1 MIPRFRPSSRW
12 ISQLPEFARRAFQV
26 DQMELDSA
34 LSQMYSLCLKPSL
47 VSKMSK
53 ARKMTKNHY
62 HRDDPAFI
70 VLQVLAL
77 VITVVAYGL
86 TLKGG
91 LLQIF
96 FNVLYE
102 VGVTYLITGLI
113 MATAAW
119 VFANRCL
126 MSNGGQMHEL
136 RREVDWHHSFDIH
149 CNGFFPYFIWTRV
162 IQFILLPLLLRPS
175 FLACLVS
182 NCLYMIGCVLYAYIV
197 FLGYLE
203 LPMLVQQQQLVYPV
217 PAILLFTFFITIFVR
232 WNLTQWTLSQMWQI

>member
-1 MIPRFRPSSRW
+1 
-12 ISQLPEFARRAFQV
+12 
-26 DQMELDSA
+26 
-34 LSQMYSLCLKPSL
+34 
-47 VSKMSK
+47 
-53 ARKMTKNHY
+53 
-62 HRDDPAFI
+62 
-70 VLQVLAL
+70 
-77 VITVVAYGL
+77 
-86 TLKGG
+86 
-91 LLQIF
+91 
-96 FNVLYE
+96 
-102 VGVTYLITGLI
+102 

-136 RREVDWHHSFDIH
+136 RRGVDWHYSFDIH

-217 PAILLFTFFITIFVR
+217 PAIFIYVLHHYFWQVEPDSMDSVSDVANLVFPHPFFYVCSVLYLHMDLFYCIGAILRSMNETEKKKARLFFVSQSIYIYRKRMFVCACG
-232 WNLTQWTLSQMWQI
+232 S

>member
-1 MIPRFRPSSRW
+1 MIPRLGRSSRW
-12 ISQLPEFARRAFQV
+12 VSHLPEFASRALQV

-86 TLKGG
+86 ALKGG
-91 LLQIF
+91 LLQILY
-96 FNVLYE
+96 NVLYE
-102 VGVTYLITGLI
+102 VGVTYLVVGVI
-113 MATAAW
+113 MATITW
-119 VFANRCL
+119 VFANQFL
-126 MSNGGQMHEL
+126 LSTGGHLHEVS
-136 RREVDWHHSFDIH
+136 REVDWHYAFDIH
-149 CNGFFPYFIWTRV
+149 CNGFFPYFVWTRV
-162 IQFILLPLLLRPS
+162 IQFMLLPLLLQPS

-182 NCLYMIGCVLYAYIV
+182 NCLYMVGCVLYAYIV

-203 LPMLVQQQQLVYPV
+203 LPMLTQQQKLVYPV
-217 PAILLFTFFITIFVR
+217 PIIIVVTLFITLFAR
-232 WNLTQWTLSQMWQI
+232 WNLSQWTLSQMWQS